1 MTRVRENL
9 MTLVREK
16 SKDICSRVI
25 EKCLDYQDFSANL
38 NIKCMLIILNMI
50 VVNVTSK
57 AKNKESLI
65 LIKEK
70 H

>member
-1 MTRVRENL
+1 MTR
-9 MTLVREK
+9 VREK

-25 EKCLDYQDFSANL
+25 KKCLDYQDFSANL
-38 NIKCMLIILNMI
+38 NIKCMLNILNMM
-50 VVNVTSK
+50 VVNLLSK
-57 AKNKESLI
+57 AKNKGSLI

>member
-1 MTRVRENL
+1 MTR
-9 MTLVREK
+9 VREK

-25 EKCLDYQDFSANL
+25 KKCLDYQDFSANL
-38 NIKCMLIILNMI
+38 NMLNILNMT
-50 VVNVTSK
+50 VVNVLSK
-57 AKNKESLI
+57 AKNKGSLI

>member
-1 MTRVRENL
+1 MTR
-9 MTLVREK
+9 VREK

-38 NIKCMLIILNMI
+38 NIKCMLNILNMT
-50 VVNVTSK
+50 VVNILSK
-57 AKNKESLI
+57 VKNKGSLI

-70 H
+70 R